1 MKGMIAQ
8 AAPQAIQD
16 MPAMQAKSEA
26 PPETAES
33 SGSGLGMLKQIEQT
47 IMQKVPAQIQKPFM
61 AIVVAGRQLMF
72 SEQTHPQMAEYLQV
86 SDPSKIPQRVAH
98 GIVKLISIVANE
110 VTRKGKQFNIPA
122 AAPAAVVLM
131 TYALKYVEQQLG
143 IPITK
148 EMINQTTQ
156 LVVKGLLAL
165 FKVDKS
171 QIDQAIQAALQ
182 KGQAEQPEDQAAETV
197 PDTEPV
203 EDDEEED

>member
-8 AAPQAIQD
+8 ADQAMQD
-16 MPAMQAKSEA
+16 RPAMQESEA

-33 SGSGLGMLKQIEQT
+33 SGMLQQIEQT
-47 IMQKVPAQIQKPFM
+47 IMEKIPAQIQKPFM

-86 SDPSKIPQRVAH
+86 SDPAKIPQRVAH

-122 AAPAAVVLM
+122 AGPAAVVLM

-148 EMINQTTQ
+148 EMIDQTTQ

-171 QIDQAIQAALQ
+171 QIDQAIQAAMQ
-182 KGQAEQPEDQAAETV
+182 KGQAQEQRPPEDGTIEDEDAV
-197 PDTEPV
+197 V
-203 EDDEEED
+203 DDEEEE